1 MSELQ
6 HVYLTAH
13 GEFTAANWVGETAQ
27 MGVRLAFA
35 EVGAEPAKGSTFTMQ
50 ANGEAVGDSG
60 TQAGTNGTLNKTW
73 TARLGP
79 TGSLENFDAAQQ
91 IDVAE
96 DFRTLLNAVKVY
108 QTSGFR
114 WTHIKIAPISAS
126 GAYCQPS
133 AIYQLTTPIA
143 GTGSGSLL
151 SLPPE
156 VALALSFRANVIGRS
171 GRGRM
176 YLPALHSTIGDYDG
190 TPIGSVRTTIAG
202 WVQTFVGNLENAAG
216 IDEQTP
222 ILAVTSAGKSTAVR
236 PSQVRIGNHFDVQRR
251 RQHQATETYT
261 SVTL

>member
-13 GEFTAANWVGETAQ
+13 GEFTATNWVGETAQ
-27 MGVRLAFA
+27 MGIRIAYA
-35 EVGAEPAKGSTFTMQ
+35 PVGEEPAKGSTFTIMG
-50 ANGEAVGDSG
+50 NGEAVGDSG
-60 TQAGTNGTLNKTW
+60 TEAGTHGTLNKTW
-73 TARLGP
+73 TARIGP
-79 TGSLENFDAAQQ
+79 TGSIENVDAAAQ
-91 IDVAE
+91 IDFAE
-96 DFRTLLNAVKVY
+96 DFWTLLNAVKVY
-108 QTSGFR
+108 QYAGFR

-151 SLPPE
+151 ALPPE

-176 YLPALHSTIGDYDG
+176 YLPALHSTLGDYDG

-202 WVQTFVGNLENAAG
+202 WVQTFVGNVENAPG
-216 IDEQTP
+216 IEDYTP
-222 ILAVTSAGKSTAVR
+222 VLAVTSAGKSTAVR